1 MLDQTNWKLLRSRS
15 VNRSRG
21 NGYDLNLPADTLAD
35 VRASTL

>member
-1 MLDQTNWKLLRSRS
+1 MLDQTNWKLLRS